1 MHPHEHRRGRHG
13 ETMVAGR
20 ADDGLSKYESQA
32 LSLPA
37 SRRGQGCFPYRKY
50 GGFWYPEH
58 LMAATLAMRDT
69 FAARPSDVIL
79 ATMPKSGSTWLKAL
93 VYAVVRRG
101 RHLVPAAGPGRAR
114 GVHGDHPHELVPA
127 AGPGRARGVHGDH
140 PHELVPAAGPGRA
153 RGVHG
158 DHPLLASSP
167 HELVPFLHDLYN
179 GGPLLRLEDEEGT
192 PSPRVLA
199 VHAAFTAL
207 PASVPES
214 GCRVVYLCR
223 DPKDAFVSLRH
234 YLDDIKPKGSAM
246 TPLAEAFDLFC
257 DGVSPFGPVW
267 DHMAGY
273 WKESVARPEEVM
285 FLRYEDLKEDAVGSV
300 RRLAEFLGCPFT
312 GEEVAGGVPEAVVA
326 LCSMDRMRSVQ
337 ANRDGLHGTESWSFK
352 NSAFFRKGEVGDW
365 KAHLTPEMAQRLD
378 AIVEDKLRGSGLSLL
393 TVTRNGI

>member
-1 MHPHEHRRGRHG
+1 
-13 ETMVAGR
+13 MVAGR

-79 ATMPKSGSTWLKAL
+79 ATMPKAGSTWLKAL

-101 RHLVPAAGPGRAR
+101 R
-114 GVHGDHPHELVPA
+114 
-127 AGPGRARGVHGDH
+127 H

>member
-1 MHPHEHRRGRHG
+1 MTTDRGRGRHGVHGDG
-13 ETMVAGR
+13 ETMVAGENGR
-20 ADDGLSKYESQA
+20 ADDDLSKYKAQA

-37 SRRGQGCFPYRKY
+37 SRRGQGSFPYRKY

-58 LMAATLAMRDT
+58 LMAPTLAMLDT
-69 FAARPSDVIL
+69 FAARPTDVIL
-79 ATMPKSGSTWLKAL
+79 ATMPKSGTTWLKAL

-101 RHLVPAAGPGRAR
+101 SHPAGDVERHG
-114 GVHGDHPHELVPA
+114 
-127 AGPGRARGVHGDH
+127 
-140 PHELVPAAGPGRA
+140 
-153 RGVHG
+153 
-158 DHPLLASSP
+158 HPLLASSP

-179 GGPLLRLEDEEGT
+179 NGNHHHLLEKEM
-192 PSPRVLA
+192 PPPRVLA
-199 VHAAFTAL
+199 VHAPFTAL
-207 PASVPES
+207 PESVPES

-234 YLDDIKPKGSAM
+234 YLDDIKPKGSSAAAI

-257 DGVSPFGPVW
+257 GGVSPFGPVW

-273 WKESVARPEEVM
+273 WKESVARPREVM
-285 FLRYEDLKEDAVGSV
+285 FLRYEELKEDAVGSV

-337 ANRDGLHGTESWSFK
+337 ANRDGMHGTESWSFK

-365 KAHLTPEMAQRLD
+365 KAHITPEMAQRLD
-378 AIVEDKLRGSGLSLL
+378 DIVEEKLRGSGSGLSL
-393 TVTRNGI
+393 TAN